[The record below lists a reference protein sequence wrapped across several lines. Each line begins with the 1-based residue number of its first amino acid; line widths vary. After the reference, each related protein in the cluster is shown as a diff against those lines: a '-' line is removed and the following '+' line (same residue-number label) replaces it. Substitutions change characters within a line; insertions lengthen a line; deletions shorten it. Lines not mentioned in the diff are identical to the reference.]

1 MTKCLHCEANLDVN
15 QQDFCCLGC
24 EQAFNIINQ
33 NGFENYYKSRVLNP
47 LETKLKP
54 DSDINFNPQEL
65 VTFDEISKNY
75 RLDLMI
81 HGLHCGA
88 CVWLIENLLKKQN
101 HIKQAR
107 VNLTQKTIQICWQ
120 GTIEDVHKIIK
131 LVLDLGYK
139 LFPIDLETIRE
150 FENRFDNTIFKAL
163 AVAGFGA
170 GNIMLFSFA
179 LWFDTKLE
187 ISGATRKFLHLLS
200 SLIALPVLI
209 YSGRIFFISALQ
221 SIKARMPNM
230 DIAISIAIFLA
241 SIVSLMQ
248 TFRGGEVIYFDSAVM
263 LVFFLL
269 IGRYLDLK
277 ARKKAFDIAS
287 RFSLI
292 QTGFARLLYGS
303 SSGFSNSLVPIKK
316 LKKNDIILVASGEKI
331 ACDGVVIEGESKID
345 NSLITGESS
354 PEKTSTNSQVFGGSI
369 NIESPIKVKITKTY
383 AEGLLSQIIS
393 LINNIQYKK
402 NIYIRIADQFSKY
415 YTPAVHILAF
425 ITFCVWYFIA
435 QSHWDY
441 ALMNATA
448 VLIITCPCA
457 LALAIPITQTITIG
471 NFLKHGIIFKN
482 GDALEKINKIDCI
495 VLDKTGTLTLGQPIL
510 KKVLK
515 IANKQLLELDIE
527 DQALVTKIASTLA
540 QYSKHPLSQA
550 LSNASD
556 QHFEVNKIN
565 EIKGE
570 GIEGVINN
578 KIAKLGSSEFCK
590 INTKENLTKEN
601 LIFIEQAMNDCNSN
615 LRCFLKFDDLEIIF
629 LFGDSLK
636 EGALDMI
643 NYFQKIDKKIIL
655 LSGDYEN
662 EVKKIAKTLNI
673 KNFYW
678 QKNPLQ
684 KAEILQQ
691 LRNQNISFAM
701 VGDGLNDA
709 PSLALSNVSISFSK
723 AVDISQNIA
732 DIVISSS
739 KLNPLIFIFKY
750 SQKSLRV
757 MKQNLAL
764 ALIYNI
770 IAVPFAMM
778 GFVVPLLAA
787 IAMSSSSL
795 LVMINSLKMNSLK
808 KI

>member
-24 EQAFNIINQ
+24 EQAFYIINH
-33 NGFENYYKSRVLNP
+33 NGFENYYKSRILNP
-47 LETKLKP
+47 LEAKLKP

-65 VTFDEISKNY
+65 VTFDEISKIY
-75 RLDLMI
+75 QLDLMI

-107 VNLTQKTIQICWQ
+107 INLTQKTIRICWQ
-120 GTIEDVHKIIK
+120 GTIADAHKIIK

-139 LFPIDLETIRE
+139 LFPIDHEIIHDFET
-150 FENRFDNTIFKAL
+150 RFNNKIFKAL

-230 DIAISIAIFLA
+230 DIAISIAIILA
-241 SIVSLMQ
+241 SAVSLMQ

-287 RFSLI
+287 RFSLL
-292 QTGFARLLYGS
+292 QTGFARL
-303 SSGFSNSLVPIKK
+303 SSGLSNALVPIKK
-316 LKKNDIILVASGEKI
+316 LKENDIILVASGEKI
-331 ACDGVVIEGESKID
+331 ACDGLVIDGESKID
-345 NSLITGESS
+345 NSLITGEST
-354 PEKTSTNSQVFGGSI
+354 PEKASINSQVYGGSI

-383 AEGLLSQIIS
+383 AEGLLSKIIS

-425 ITFCVWYFIA
+425 VTFCGWYFIM
-435 QSHWDY
+435 QSPWDF

-471 NFLKHGIIFKN
+471 NFLKQGIIFKN

-495 VLDKTGTLTLGQPIL
+495 VLDKTGTLSVGKPVLKKIL
-510 KKVLK
+510 K
-515 IANKQLLELDIE
+515 IDNNQLLDLDLESKTFI
-527 DQALVTKIASTLA
+527 TKIASTLA
-540 QYSKHPLSQA
+540 QFSKHPLSET
-550 LSNASD
+550 LSNATEI
-556 QHFEVNKIN
+556 HFEINKIN
-565 EIKGE
+565 EIKGH

-578 KIAKLGSSEFCK
+578 KIAQLGSSEFCK
-590 INTKENLTKEN
+590 INAEQNFV
-601 LIFIEQAMNDCNSN
+601 FIEQAMKDCDSN
-615 LRCFLKFDDLEIIF
+615 LRCFLKYDDLEIVF

-636 EGALDMI
+636 EGALEMI
-643 NYFQKIDKKIIL
+643 NYFQNINKNIIL

-662 EVKKIAKTLNI
+662 EVKKVAKILNI

-732 DIVISSS
+732 DIVISSP

-750 SQKSLRV
+750 SKKSLRV

-795 LVMINSLKMNSLK
+795 LVIINSLKMNSFK